1 MENSKSFSLNKSDVA
16 NLVKN
21 AVLVGGAAALT
32 YVADNLGHLDL
43 GATGMLVVPIISV
56 GLDSL
61 IKWIKDNTKKG

>member
-43 GATGMLVVPIISV
+43 GATGMLIVPIISV